1 MEKILSPPSIAEENT
16 GIKDLIILLN
26 AEITAINNGDLDH
39 VLELYD
45 QKTLLLET
53 LKSASPGI
61 ESQLAAKNAN
71 TENLRN
77 DLTEL
82 LKLIQKDAQLLANM
96 TKATREIIV
105 EIARIRGRHNL
116 DGLYSSAGEK
126 HPEVVS
132 FEQQIDRS
140 V

>member
-1 MEKILSPPSIAEENT
+1 MKKILNPPSIAEENA

-53 LKSASPGI
+53 LKTASPGI
-61 ESQLAAKNAN
+61 EAQLTTKTVDNKD
-71 TENLRN
+71 LRN

-116 DGLYSSAGEK
+116 DGLYGSAGEK
-126 HPEVVS
+126 RVKVVS